1 LEKEMQ
7 TVTPYIEI
15 KIDKIERDDA
25 TPDSVV
31 VRLSAAPTPEWRNFF
46 GQAWLLATVER
57 RIPADFGW
65 GAHVE
70 GDRIVIPNASREA
83 VERQREPLGDIVE
96 EANGVTAEYYG
107 RLRR

>member
-1 LEKEMQ
+1 MQ
-7 TVTPYIEI
+7 TMTPYIEI
-15 KIDKIERDDA
+15 VAIERDDA

-46 GQAWLLATVER
+46 GQAWILAVVER
-57 RIPADFGW
+57 RIPADFGR

-83 VERQREPLGDIVE
+83 VELQIDGLRHIVKE
-96 EANGVTAEYYG
+96 TNRITAGYYG
-107 RLRR
+107 LVRRSHGAG

>member
-1 LEKEMQ
+1 
-7 TVTPYIEI
+7 VTPYIEI

-25 TPDSVV
+25 TPNAVL
-31 VRLSAAPTPEWRNFF
+31 VRLSAAPTPEWIEFF
-46 GQAWLLATVER
+46 LGQAWILAVRYR
-57 RIPADFGW
+57 RIPQDFGQ

-96 EANGVTAEYYG
+96 EANRLTAEYYG